1 MGGASREPM
10 SKRVRYYDPEQLPMP
25 PFRSG
30 EAGLVWLSEEE
41 VFETDTRVIISPN
54 TLHSLFEHDVVGKL
68 AALPAQ
74 IGPLGPGREAVLS
87 PAALPEALHIL
98 YEADRQ
104 TYGARYDLLVASAW
118 GTPPAD
124 YRIVV
129 DNREYQRTLSQLQF
143 VASQASRMGYGLR
156 LRL

>member
-1 MGGASREPM
+1 M
-10 SKRVRYYDPEQLPMP
+10 SKRVRYYDPGRPPTP
-25 PFRSG
+25 PFRAG

-41 VFETDTRVIISPN
+41 VFETDTRVVISPN
-54 TLHSLFEHDVVGKL
+54 TLHSLFEHGVVARL

-74 IGPLGPGREAVLS
+74 MGPLGPGREAVLS

-104 TYGARYDLLVASAW
+104 TYGARHDLLVAAAW
-118 GTPPAD
+118 GTPPTD
-124 YRIVV
+124 YRIAV
-129 DNREYQRTLSQLQF
+129 DNREYQRSLSQLQF
-143 VASQASRMGYGLR
+143 VASQAARMGHGLR